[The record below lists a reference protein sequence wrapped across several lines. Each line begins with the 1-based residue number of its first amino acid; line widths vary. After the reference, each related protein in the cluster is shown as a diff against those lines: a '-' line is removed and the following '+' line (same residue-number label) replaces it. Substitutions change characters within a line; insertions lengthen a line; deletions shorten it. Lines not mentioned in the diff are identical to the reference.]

1 MIPRRRLDFDED
13 VEEDD
18 ILSSIPLINR
28 NLESG
33 AKTDEAM
40 HILKKR
46 KTDAEDSNNN
56 KVEES
61 VLTILKTEKSEQL
74 LQCQWQVTIM
84 KMKWYVMSNLQG
96 DHKRMAQRKCL
107 LHSKNIPF
115 CGFYGVHPDHKSL
128 LVSQLAKVGLK

>member
-13 VEEDD
+13 VEDDD

-46 KTDAEDSNNN
+46 KTEAEDSNNN
-56 KVEES
+56 KVDES

-74 LQCQWQVTIM
+74 LKCQWQVT
-84 KMKWYVMSNLQG
+84 VMS
-96 DHKRMAQRKCL
+96 CP
-107 LHSKNIPF
+107 IFVFP
-115 CGFYGVHPDHKSL
+115 Y
-128 LVSQLAKVGLK
+128 